1 MPEEA
6 VVKVRELMHQKFLT
20 VREDDDLAL
29 ALQMMSWTN
38 SRELPVVRDG
48 QVVGVIS
55 QRDIFAHMAEEK
67 GRESLTDLVG
77 LAMSRPAKVVRAD
90 EDDAKAAEVMVKENV
105 DFLPV
110 VEDGS
115 LVGVL
120 SLADLAA
127 ERVRGGMGAG
137 VSEGAPVST
146 VMTRNPKTARPDEL
160 LVDVVERMVN
170 LQVRHLPVVGPDGK
184 VVGMLSDRDV
194 RNAVGDPRKAL
205 ENGAKKQQLQR
216 LKVEEVM
223 SPDGRRVRESEP
235 LGNVL
240 GWFLG
245 ARYGALS
252 VVDDQGRLVGIVSYI
267 DLLRGLSGG

>member
-1 MPEEA
+1 M
-6 VVKVRELMHQKFLT
+6 KVRELMHQKFLT

>member
-1 MPEEA
+1 LPEEA

>member
-1 MPEEA
+1 M
-6 VVKVRELMHQKFLT
+6 KVRELMHQKFLT

-48 QVVGVIS
+48 QIVGVIS
-55 QRDIFAHMAEEK
+55 QRDVFAHLAEEK

-77 LAMSRPAKVVRAD
+77 LAMSRPAKLVHAD
-90 EDDAKAAEVMVKENV
+90 EDDAKAAELMVNEHV
-105 DFLPV
+105 SFLPV

-137 VSEGAPVST
+137 IREGAPVST
-146 VMTRNPKTARPDEL
+146 VMTRDPQAARPDEL
-160 LVDVVERMVN
+160 LVDVVERMVA

-184 VVGMLSDRDV
+184 VLGMLSDRDV

-205 ENGAKKQQLQR
+205 EDATKKQQLER
-216 LKVEEVM
+216 MKVDEVM
-223 SPDGRRVRESEP
+223 TPDGRKVGQSEP

-240 GWFLG
+240 GWFVG

-252 VVDDQGRLVGIVSYI
+252 VVDNQERLVGIVSYI
-267 DLLRGLSGG
+267 DLLRGLSGK